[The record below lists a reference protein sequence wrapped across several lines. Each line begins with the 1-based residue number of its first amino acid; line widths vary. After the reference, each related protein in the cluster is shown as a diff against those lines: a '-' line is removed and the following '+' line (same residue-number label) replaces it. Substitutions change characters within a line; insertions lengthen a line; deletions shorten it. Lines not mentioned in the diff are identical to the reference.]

1 MFKKIR
7 ETFDLWDLKS
17 FFLTTLVIAGVL
29 FIVGILVFSDIRD
42 RFRSVDKERF
52 EGRTIAKIISIKPIE
67 KITHGKYKGTTIKV
81 DAFEVS
87 YSYNVNGQTFQDSD
101 LVPVNAGNMKF
112 LRALSDKKTNDTVK
126 VAFDLSA
133 PRNSV
138 LIESQ

>member
-7 ETFDLWDLKS
+7 KNFDSWDVKS
-17 FFLTTLVIAGVL
+17 FVLTILVVAGVL

-42 RFRSVDKERF
+42 RFRSADKERF

-67 KITHGKYKGTTIKV
+67 KMKQGKFGTTIKV

-87 YSYNVNGQTFQDSD
+87 YSYKVDGQTFQDSD
-101 LVPVNAGNMKF
+101 LIPVNAGNMKF
-112 LRALSDKKTNDTVK
+112 LRELSDMKTNDSVK
-126 VAFDLSA
+126 VAFDVSA

-138 LIESQ
+138 LIDGQ